1 MVVIGV
7 DDRGVEPWGR
17 LVDGGREG
25 CERGS
30 IVVFRSKRVD
40 KVKDEWCRER
50 GRKRGV
56 GTCKALIT
64 Q

>member
-1 MVVIGV
+1 MLVMGV

-30 IVVFRSKRVD
+30 IVIFGPNESTREVEGSFRES
-40 KVKDEWCRER
+40 EM
-50 GRKRGV
+50 V
-56 GTCKALIT
+56 GMNFWRR
-64 Q
+64 

>member
-30 IVVFRSKRVD
+30 IVIFRSERVD
-40 KVKDEWCRER
+40 EVKDEWRRER
-50 GRKRGV
+50 REREVLGLVKR
-56 GTCKALIT
+56 
-64 Q
+64 

>member
-1 MVVIGV
+1 MLVMGV

-30 IVVFRSKRVD
+30 IVIFGPNGVDERQMEGEFFARVR
-40 KVKDEWCRER
+40 WS
-50 GRKRGV
+50 G
-56 GTCKALIT
+56 
-64 Q
+64 